1 MLEALT
7 RQAQVLGRSVMN
19 SVEQYPWV
27 WIALIVVTLVIL
39 IRRQRG
45 GSL

>member
-1 MLEALT
+1 MLEMLAH
-7 RQAQVLGRSVMN
+7 QARLLGHAFMGSI
-19 SVEQYPWV
+19 ETHAWA
-27 WIALIVVTLVIL
+27 WISLIVITLVIL

>member
-1 MLEALT
+1 MLEALA
-7 RQAQVLGRSVMN
+7 RQARILARIVMN
-19 SVEQYPWV
+19 SIEQYPWV
-27 WIALIVVTLVIL
+27 WISLIVVTLVIL